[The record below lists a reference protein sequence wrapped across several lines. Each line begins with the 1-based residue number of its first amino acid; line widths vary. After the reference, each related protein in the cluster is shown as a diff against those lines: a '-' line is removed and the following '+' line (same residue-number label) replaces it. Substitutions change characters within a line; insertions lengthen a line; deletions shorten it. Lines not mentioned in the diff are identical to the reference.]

1 LKVFH
6 SINQFKSKA
15 KTIVTH
21 GTFDGVH
28 IGHKKIIKRL
38 LFSAKELNCKSLV
51 LTFFPHPRMVLQKD
65 SDVKLINTIEE
76 KINLL
81 AKTGLDNL
89 VIHPFDQVFSRL
101 TAEEF
106 VKNVLVDSFNVKKII
121 IGHDHRFGRNRTADI
136 DDLIAFSEVYGF
148 EVEQIYAQE
157 INEVAVSSTKIRN
170 ATLDGNIDL
179 ANNYLDYNY
188 SFKGKIVKGK
198 KLGRT
203 IGFPTANFEIEDIYK
218 LIQQNGVY
226 VIQSKINETT
236 IFGMMNIGFNPT
248 VGVNAKTIE
257 VCYFDFNDDLYVQLL
272 TVTILHRLRSEQK
285 FDSLD
290 SLKQQF
296 KSDQKAALDFIK
308 TLEN

>member
-1 LKVFH
+1 MKVFH

-15 KTIVTH
+15 KTIVTL

-28 IGHKKIIKRL
+28 IGHKKIIERL
-38 LFSAKELNCKSLV
+38 LFSAKELNCESLV

-65 SDVKLINTIEE
+65 SDVRLLNTIEE
-76 KINLL
+76 KAYLL
-81 AKTGLDNL
+81 SKTGLDNL
-89 VIHPFDQVFSRL
+89 VIHPFDQAFSRL

-106 VKNVLVDSFNVKKII
+106 VKNILVDCFNVKKII

-148 EVEQIYAQE
+148 EVEQISAQE

-170 ATLDGNIDL
+170 AILDGNIDL

-198 KLGRT
+198 QLGRT

-218 LIQQNGVY
+218 LIPQNGVY
-226 VIQSKINETT
+226 VVQSKINETT

-257 VCYFDFNDDLYVQLL
+257 VFYFDFNDDLYGQQI

-290 SLKQQF
+290 ALKQQL